1 MWLLVLSSMSFTAAY
16 AQSVEPPSEA
26 DEFGWLR
33 WAVIVLL
40 GIVLTGSGTFFAS
53 MKSSYESRISD
64 KDQNIE
70 RLLTQVTELQITIN
84 ALQSDK
90 DTLNKDMQDK
100 VIPAL
105 TSASDLIRTF
115 LNGVTRQ

>member
-1 MWLLVLSSMSFTAAY
+1 MELVMALLFFGISTAQ
-16 AQSVEPPSEA
+16 AQTVEPPADA

-40 GIVLTGSGTFFAS
+40 GLLITGTTGFFAFI
-53 MKSSYESRISD
+53 KTSYESRITD
-64 KDQNIE
+64 KDEEIE
-70 RLLTQVTELQITIN
+70 RLTRTSEAQAIII
-84 ALQSDK
+84 AKLQSDK
-90 DTLNKDMQDK
+90 DSLNKDTQEK

-115 LNGVTRQ
+115 LNSAR